1 MAHARY
7 MREQKPP
14 QPAWFLVLFVIIG
27 VVLDSVM
34 NWMGGPGIGAFLLI
48 SGVVVAALTYPR
60 WVQHATILLFDLM
73 LLPTLL
79 QLDLGVV
86 RFAVFMVFGTLVL
99 VGLSES
105 IYRMV
110 RSYSRSVEREKQA
123 QERLLE
129 LLEHNPAVVYGLAPD
144 RTEPSGYRV
153 TFIGHNARD
162 LLGIDP
168 ATHRRGSD
176 TVGLAGHVS
185 RDQAR
190 VWQEQL
196 QSGGQAVLE
205 YQIQQADGRMLWVRD
220 ACRVVKDASG
230 GLREIVGHASDISET
245 RLIAE
250 ELAERDRQHNEVVKN
265 SPAVLFRAV
274 PDPARDHGWLFGFNS
289 VNVVDVLGFSVE
301 ELAADRDLWLGR
313 IHPDDRARIAEAAR
327 RASLDPA
334 TTEPVVYEYR
344 FLHRDGRMLWLQDTL
359 RIVRDEEGQP
369 REMFGQSLDITA
381 RRQVEEALAES
392 RRQLDE
398 VVRNSPA
405 LLYRAIPDPAAPDDA
420 WKVLYTSSNA
430 AGVVGYTADEVS
442 ERPRLWF
449 ERIHPDDL
457 ARYAEAIRPVH
468 LVRAARNVPFTHEYR
483 FYRKDGVLIWLQDT
497 LRVVVDEDG
506 RPVEMYGQ
514 TLDVT
519 ERKLIDQALS
529 EDRRIQDESV
539 RNSPAILFRAVPN
552 PASDQGWTFLYHS
565 ANTIDV
571 LGYAIEELH
580 ADPALWVERIHPD
593 DREPVL
599 AKATALAATTPDTEM
614 PITYAYRFCRKDG
627 RYIWVQDSLRILFD
641 EAGHARELYGL
652 TIDITARYEAEQAL
666 RVSRQELDDVVR
678 NSPAA
683 LFRAVPDPDAADGLR
698 YMYYSSNIA
707 DIVGFSIEDLM
718 SGNVDW
724 LERIHAD
731 DRARL
736 LANTRSFALG
746 LTADRGSLAHTYRFM
761 RADGREVWLHDTL
774 RAVRDEQGLVREV
787 VGQSLDVTTQKHM
800 ELELAEANERV
811 RQVLANSPILSY
823 SATPVDRQVDPWE
836 YTYISERS
844 REILGMEPDEVVAL
858 SPHWLDFI
866 HPADRERVRQ
876 TLDTLADTP
885 EFSYEFRFGKSDGTY
900 VWLHDFGRVL
910 RGPDGRVTGLF
921 GHLEDISAQREAAE
935 ALRQAEARLHHIVSN
950 SPLATYTLQI
960 ADGDVSRTR
969 CTFFT
974 DNVADIIGY
983 TAEEILADPELWVSR
998 IHPEDRDT
1006 IWFAND
1012 KGAQV
1017 RAPAVEYRFVKRDG
1031 LEIWIEDT
1039 AHAILDGDGRVIE
1052 IIGQIQDVTQ
1062 RKRAQLQVE
1071 ESQRFISQLAAAI
1084 PSQVFVVDFTTRRY
1098 IYTNREQTRLL
1109 RTQDPPDVDVPFL
1122 ENFLRDVHP
1131 EDQPSV
1137 IASMT
1142 RLAALNDDATADIC
1156 VRLRDCDGAW
1166 RDVQFRY
1173 KVFKRDDTGRPT
1185 QMLTVWDDITEAR
1198 QAERELA
1205 DNQRLL
1211 SRLTGALPGA
1221 MSVMA
1226 LSPDRGPTFLYVNRY
1241 LSDVLGYTDR
1251 PLEWRADPNFLVTH
1265 LHPED
1270 REAWYQS
1277 AAGIQTVKDGE
1288 MIEIE
1293 SRVMAADGT
1302 WHWIHS
1308 RALPFHRDPD
1318 GQVNQ
1323 FLGIMDDVTAI
1334 HRAQEDRAASQRLLE
1349 RVAQAVP
1356 NVIYVLDLTDQSQ
1369 AGGVIYSNRSLA
1381 ALLGYP
1387 SDLIARIG
1395 WRAFLQEKLHPDD
1408 RDRHARS
1415 FTMLP
1420 SISDG
1425 AVVENEFR
1433 LLDSDGNWR
1442 WMRAR
1447 DLVFERQSD
1456 GTISQIVGQIEDI
1469 TTSKALQ
1476 TEIRAE
1482 RDFAQLVLSTLG
1494 QGVAVF
1500 NADSLCEYIN
1510 PAGLR
1515 MLAIDSAAAV
1525 GLKVS
1530 MLVSSEE
1537 QADFV
1542 AQRLTTPKR
1551 ELTQNIELRH
1561 VRPDGRPIDL
1571 FVTVTP
1577 RIREGVIVGAVV
1589 VFTDVT
1595 DRKTMEL
1602 ALSETNLEL
1611 EQALMTARELA
1622 REAQA
1627 ANRAKSEFLAN
1638 MSHEIRTPMNAIV
1651 GLAELL
1657 LDASLPDEQRASVQL
1672 MIDSGQALLDIIN
1685 DILDFSKIEA
1695 GRLELDLHEFNV
1707 AGLVE
1712 SAVDLMA
1719 TRARQKGL
1727 KLSSYIDRSV
1737 PEILIGDSGRLR
1749 QILLNLLS
1757 NAVKFTME
1765 GHVELRAAVE
1775 HSPEGGAASRLKLV
1789 VKDSG
1794 IGISSEALKRLF
1806 QPFEQAESG
1815 TTRRYGGTGLGLA
1828 IVKRLIELMNGDIT
1842 VSSQPDRGT
1851 TMSLT
1856 IPLIEPGT
1864 HRSAEGAEPLR
1875 GKALIVDPDEPARE
1889 ILATYAGAAGYVAE
1903 TLSDPALALAQLR
1916 QQGGYDVVILGIWE
1930 ADDATQ
1936 RLLSVIVDDPEL
1948 GRLRRVVVTDTVPE
1962 RGKVDGIVGRPI
1974 KRAQLLERLEQAVA
1988 RRSSPQDRTL
1998 AVQAEPIA
2006 ASTPVAR
2013 PRVLLAEDNPVNQR
2027 VALLQLDKLG
2037 YDVDVVND
2045 GEAAVAAVQAA
2056 PDRYAMILMDCQ
2068 MPVLDGFAATR
2079 RIRKW
2084 EIEQG
2089 RGRHMAVIAMTANAM
2104 TGDREQCLGAGMD
2117 DYLSKPV
2124 NRLALS
2130 QMLERWLPDALRARE
2145 DGDAGHVTSLEERL
2159 RSSLA
2164 EHGSP
2169 TDVSNTAG
2177 TFAARVKLWV
2187 DEIEQNIAAGAHE
2200 RVRVLAQMGKD
2211 ESMTIGAVELAA
2223 RFRALE
2229 TGAILRRQDR
2239 YGSLLSGLRQE
2250 FSIVNAALLA
2260 LD

>member
-1 MAHARY
+1 MARVHY

-14 QPAWFLVLFVIIG
+14 QPAWFLVIFVVIG

-60 WVQHATILLFDLM
+60 WVQYATIVLFDLI

-79 QLDLGVV
+79 KLDMGVL
-86 RFAVFMVFGTLVL
+86 RFAAFMVFGTLVL
-99 VGLSES
+99 VGLSEAIS
-105 IYRMV
+105 RMV
-110 RSYSRSVEREKQA
+110 QGYTRSVEREKQA

-144 RTEPSGYRV
+144 RVEPSGFRV

-168 ATHRRGSD
+168 KSHHRGSD
-176 TVGLAGHVS
+176 AVGLAGYVTQD
-185 RDQAR
+185 RAR
-190 VWQEQL
+190 VWHDQL

-205 YQIQQADGRMLWVRD
+205 YQLQQADGRMLWVRD

-230 GLREIVGHASDISET
+230 GLREIVGHVSDISET

-265 SPAVLFRAV
+265 SPAVLFRAI
-274 PDPARDHGWLFGFNS
+274 PDPNRDYGWLFGFNS
-289 VNVVDVLGFSVE
+289 VNVVDVLGFSAE
-301 ELAADRDLWLGR
+301 ELSADPDLWMGR
-313 IHPDDRARIAEAAR
+313 IHPDDRARIADAAR
-327 RASLDPA
+327 KASLDTA
-334 TTEPVVYEYR
+334 ISEPVVYEYR
-344 FLHRDGRMLWLQDTL
+344 FLHRDGRTLWLQDTL
-359 RIVRDEEGQP
+359 RIVHGEDGRP
-369 REMFGQSLDITA
+369 REVFGQSLDITA

-405 LLYRAIPDPAAPDDA
+405 LLYRAVPDPAAPDEA
-420 WKVLYTSSNA
+420 WKILYTSSNA

-442 ERPRLWF
+442 VRPRLWF

-457 ARYAEAIRPVH
+457 KRYAEVIRPAH
-468 LVRAARNVPFTHEYR
+468 LVGAAGNAPFTHEYR
-483 FYRKDGVLIWLQDT
+483 FYREDGALVWLQDT
-497 LRVVVDEDG
+497 LRVVADEHG
-506 RPVEMYGQ
+506 RPVELYGQ

-519 ERKLIDQALS
+519 ERKVIDQALAES
-529 EDRRIQDESV
+529 RRIQDESV
-539 RNSPAILFRAVPN
+539 RNSPAILFRAIPN
-552 PASDQGWTFLYHS
+552 PSSVEGWTFLYHS

-580 ADPALWVERIHPD
+580 ANPALWVERIHPD
-593 DREPVL
+593 DREL
-599 AKATALAATTPDTEM
+599 ILGKANALAATTPATEM
-614 PITYAYRFCRKDG
+614 PITYEYRFCRKDG

-641 EAGHARELYGL
+641 ENGRASELYGL
-652 TIDITARYEAEQAL
+652 SIDITARYEAEQAL
-666 RVSRQELDDVVR
+666 RISRQELDDVVR

-683 LFRAVPDPDAADGLR
+683 LFRAVPDPNAVDGLQ

-707 DIVGFSIEDLM
+707 DIVGYSIEDLM
-718 SGNVDW
+718 SGAVDW

-731 DRARL
+731 DRERL
-736 LANTRSFALG
+736 LANTRAFALS
-746 LTADRGSLAHTYRFM
+746 LTADPGPLAHTYRFL

-774 RAVRDEQGLVREV
+774 RAVRDEQGMVREV

-858 SPHWLDFI
+858 SPRWLDFI
-866 HPADRERVRQ
+866 HPADRDRVRE
-876 TLDTLADTP
+876 TLDHLADTP
-885 EFSYEFRFGKSDGTY
+885 EFSYEFRFGKADGSY

-950 SPLATYTLQI
+950 SPLGTYTLQI
-960 ADGDVSRTR
+960 EDGDVSRTR

-974 DNVADIIGY
+974 DNVVDIIGY
-983 TAEEILADPELWVSR
+983 TAQEIMDNPELWVNR
-998 IHPEDRDT
+998 IHPEDRTT

-1017 RAPAVEYRFVKRDG
+1017 RAPAVEYRFMRRDG
-1031 LEIWIEDT
+1031 LEIWLEDT
-1039 AHAILDGDGRVIE
+1039 AHAILGGDGRVAE
-1052 IIGQIQDVTQ
+1052 IIGQIQDVTL
-1062 RKRAQLQVE
+1062 RKKAQLQLE

-1084 PSQVFVVDFTTRRY
+1084 PSQVFVVDFTARRY

-1109 RTQDPPDVDVPFL
+1109 RTQDPPEAEGSMF
-1122 ENFLRDVHP
+1122 ERFLRDVHP
-1131 EDQPSV
+1131 DDRSNV
-1137 IASMT
+1137 VDALT

-1156 VRLRDCDGAW
+1156 ARVRDCDGAW
-1166 RDVQFRY
+1166 RDIQFRY

-1185 QMLTVWDDITEAR
+1185 QMLTVWDDITETR

-1221 MSVMA
+1221 ISVMA
-1226 LSPDRGPTFLYVNRY
+1226 LRPDSGPTFLYTNRY
-1241 LSDVLGYTDR
+1241 LSDVLGYGDK
-1251 PLEWRADPNFLVTH
+1251 PLEWRADPNFLATH

-1270 REAWYQS
+1270 LEAWLQS
-1277 AAGIQTVKDGE
+1277 ATGIQTVKDGE

-1293 SRVMAADGT
+1293 SRVMGADGT

-1308 RALPFHRDPD
+1308 RALPFHRDLD
-1318 GQVNQ
+1318 GQVSQ
-1323 FLGIMDDVTAI
+1323 FLGIMDDVTAM
-1334 HRAQEDRAASQRLLE
+1334 HRAQEDRAASERLLN

-1356 NVIYVLDLTDQSQ
+1356 NVIYVLDRDEQSK
-1369 AGGVIYSNRSLA
+1369 GGIVYSNRSLA

-1387 SDLIARIG
+1387 SDLIGEIG
-1395 WRAFLQEKLHPDD
+1395 WRAFLRDRMHPDD
-1408 RDRHARS
+1408 IARHGGIFGMVLGVA
-1415 FTMLP
+1415 
-1420 SISDG
+1420 DG
-1425 AVVENEFR
+1425 EVVETEFR
-1433 LLDSDGNWR
+1433 LLDAENNWR
-1442 WMRAR
+1442 WVRAR
-1447 DLVFERQSD
+1447 DLVFERGAD
-1456 GTISQIVGQIEDI
+1456 GEVARIVGQIEDVTI
-1469 TTSKALQ
+1469 SKTLQ
-1476 TEIRAE
+1476 TEIKAE

-1515 MLAIDSAAAV
+1515 MLGIDSAAAV
-1525 GLKVS
+1525 GLKAA
-1530 MLVSSEE
+1530 MLVPADE
-1537 QADFV
+1537 QASFV
-1542 AQRLTTPKR
+1542 AQRLAAPAR

-1577 RIREGVIVGAVV
+1577 RNRDGVVVGAVV
-1589 VFTDVT
+1589 VFTDLT
-1595 DRKTMEL
+1595 DRKAMEL

-1657 LDASLPDEQRASVQL
+1657 LDAALPDEQRASVQL

-1695 GRLELDLHEFNV
+1695 GRLELDLHEFDV
-1707 AGLVE
+1707 TGLVE

-1719 TRARQKGL
+1719 ARARQKGL
-1727 KLSSYIDRSV
+1727 KLSSHIDHSV
-1737 PEILIGDSGRLR
+1737 PAVLIGDSGRLR

-1757 NAVKFTME
+1757 NAVKFTTE
-1765 GHVELRAAVE
+1765 GHVELRASVE
-1775 HSPEGGAASRLKLV
+1775 RSAEVGAAPSLKLI

-1828 IVKRLIELMNGDIT
+1828 IVKRLLELMNGDIS
-1842 VSSQPDRGT
+1842 VSSQPGRGT
-1851 TMSLT
+1851 TMALT
-1856 IPLIEPGT
+1856 IPLSEPGNP
-1864 HRSAEGAEPLR
+1864 RAAEPADHFR
-1875 GKALIVDPDEPARE
+1875 GKVLVVEPDEQARE
-1889 ILATYAGAAGYVAE
+1889 ILATYAGAAGYVVE
-1903 TLSDPALALAQLR
+1903 TLADPAAALAQLR
-1916 QQGGYDVVILGIWE
+1916 QHGGYDVVILGVWE

-1936 RLLSVIVDDPEL
+1936 RLLSVVADDPEL
-1948 GRLRRVVVTDTVPE
+1948 GRLRRVVVTDTLPE
-1962 RGKVDGIVGRPI
+1962 RSKVDGFVTRPI
-1974 KRAQLLERLEQAVA
+1974 KRSQLVEHLEQVAA
-1988 RRSSPQDRTL
+1988 RRSLPQDRTL

-2006 ASTPVAR
+2006 ASTTTTR

-2027 VALLQLDKLG
+2027 VALLQLEKLG

-2045 GEAAVAAVQAA
+2045 GEAAVAAVQAG

-2079 RIRKW
+2079 RIRQW
-2084 EIEQG
+2084 EVEQG
-2089 RGRHMAVIAMTANAM
+2089 RGRHLAVIAMTANAM

-2130 QMLERWLPDALRARE
+2130 QMLERWLPDALRGTE
-2145 DGDAGHVTSLEERL
+2145 DGDAGHTLPLQERL
-2159 RSSLA
+2159 RSNLA
-2164 EHGSP
+2164 DHA
-2169 TDVSNTAG
+2169 DVMDVTNTAG
-2177 TFAARVKLWV
+2177 TFVARVNLWLN
-2187 DEIEQNIAAGAHE
+2187 EIEQNIASGTHE
-2200 RVRVLAQMGKD
+2200 RVRALAQMGKE
-2211 ESMTIGAVELAA
+2211 ESITIGAVELAG

-2239 YGSLLSGLRQE
+2239 YESLLSALRQVA
-2250 FSIVNAALLA
+2250 STVNAALLA